1 MSKPSPASSKTGC
14 SRLATP
20 IHIRRSPER
29 RNVNE
34 RPGIV
39 YLIARRDKSA
49 SPSLSLRR
57 DEPLTIIFS
66 LGNSSYISFTSL
78 LQSDVPALYLWISST
93 TSSSPP
99 LMKNSSAN
107 STKERVEKV
116 PFTRNTFCKKCCL
129 RATLFY
135 RSVRQAGYCISHFQ
149 AGITLMDSPS

>member
-107 STKERVEKV
+107 YTKERVEKSV
-116 PFTRNTFCKKCCL
+116 AYAQHFLQKMLLMRNTF
-129 RATLFY
+129 RPFSPPTLPIAM
-135 RSVRQAGYCISHFQ
+135 SLNLS
-149 AGITLMDSPS
+149 

>member
-107 STKERVEKV
+107 STKERVEKSV
-116 PFTRNTFCKKCCL
+116 AYAQHFLQKMLLMRNTF
-129 RATLFY
+129 
-135 RSVRQAGYCISHFQ
+135 RSFSQAGYCISHFQ